1 LHITKKFWH
10 FFFYLEYAVQAQES
24 ELCYN
29 PGKQSKMKDAKPFLV
44 EGKLG
49 EHHNDNWHPNDIQ
62 KKNFIINENG
72 AFCDDK
78 KINILKIVFWLFN
91 FIEKQD

>member
-1 LHITKKFWH
+1 MTTDTPTIYK
-10 FFFYLEYAVQAQES
+10 
-24 ELCYN
+24 
-29 PGKQSKMKDAKPFLV
+29 
-44 EGKLG
+44 
-49 EHHNDNWHPNDIQ
+49 I
-62 KKNFIINENG
+62 KNFIINENG